1 EGGEGFVKL
10 EPVDLRPALREL
22 LEEVAS
28 LLRTWIDGGA
38 AVEAPPLLLGGAL
51 GACKLG
57 LDGADATGRL
67 GMHRRDESR
76 DKVREVWVVSR
87 TLHLNMG
94 FVGNHGGRKVERW
107 SPGREHWQDVREDLA
122 DYERSAPGGRDRC
135 FVLEVGAAVEGDPH
149 LAFGRHRHR
158 PQVCLAGASR
168 AVPAKP
174 V

>member
-1 EGGEGFVKL
+1 
-10 EPVDLRPALREL
+10 
-22 LEEVAS
+22 
-28 LLRTWIDGGA
+28 
-38 AVEAPPLLLGGAL
+38 
-51 GACKLG
+51 
-57 LDGADATGRL
+57 
-67 GMHRRDESR
+67 MHRRDEPR

-122 DYERSAPGGRDRC
+122 DYQRSAPGGRDRC
-135 FVLEVGAAVEGDPH
+135 FGLEVGAAVEGDPH

-168 AVPAKP
+168 VVAAKQVQLGIVRRPQRENDFSRGRVDQDLVPTGRP
-174 V
+174 Q